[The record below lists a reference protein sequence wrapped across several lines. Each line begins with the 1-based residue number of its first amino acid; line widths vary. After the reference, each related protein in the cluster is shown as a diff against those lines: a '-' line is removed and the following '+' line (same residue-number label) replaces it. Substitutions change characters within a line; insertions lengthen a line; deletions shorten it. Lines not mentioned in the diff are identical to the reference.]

1 MLSGGFGVAITLVL
15 TGLWNWRDQKRTRHA
30 IELQEIFDYIHN
42 TNDIVRGL
50 VVEVEFETKEQAGD
64 VKDRAGMHAIVRA
77 LHLAEES
84 YVRLASLVSD
94 EDVIKI
100 ANKNLKKL
108 HEFSLLVQA
117 LDSEQLP
124 EEEAIGILNKELTS
138 VTRSYA
144 AGNRRISK
152 RVVELNGPGWA

>member
-64 VKDRAGMHAIVRA
+64 VKERDHGLGPGGHA
-77 LHLAEES
+77 
-84 YVRLASLVSD
+84 
-94 EDVIKI
+94 
-100 ANKNLKKL
+100 
-108 HEFSLLVQA
+108 
-117 LDSEQLP
+117 
-124 EEEAIGILNKELTS
+124 
-138 VTRSYA
+138 
-144 AGNRRISK
+144 K
-152 RVVELNGPGWA
+152 RGGNGPSLIGADV